1 MSTGLG
7 KSLLVE
13 EGSCQGQFACLLGST
28 SQLSPLD
35 HGCIFAHCESTLM
48 GCREGALGD
57 RLKGG
62 RGKAPG

>member
-7 KSLLVE
+7 KSLLAE
-13 EGSCQGQFACLLGST
+13 EGICQGQFACLLGST

-35 HGCIFAHCESTLM
+35 HGRVFAHCESTPR
-48 GCREGALGD
+48 GWREGALGD

-62 RGKAPG
+62 HGKALG